1 MIYCHVAG
9 QPGTTAKAKMSNEA
23 SLREKLDIP
32 VAFNRIIVDF
42 NQSVPGSHHYLVEF
56 WVPQA
61 ADDALRQK
69 QDEGQPWTV
78 DHIHV
83 DAPPV

>member
-1 MIYCHVAG
+1 MN
-9 QPGTTAKAKMSNEA
+9 NEA
-23 SLREKLDIP
+23 SLGEKLDIP
-32 VAFNRIIVDF
+32 VAFNGIIVDF
-42 NQSVPGSHHYLVEF
+42 DQSVPGPHHYLVEF

-69 QDEGQPWTV
+69 QDEGQTWAV
-78 DHIHV
+78 GHIDV